1 MTLIEE
7 TFEEAGFL
15 TEKTP
20 DKIETIPEAINLYE
34 LIKVKKR
41 ELDSLET
48 KLSIFKV
55 EMISQLK
62 EKELEAVRKEGYQ
75 FTLVKM
81 TKNIFYDD
89 RAWDIVEQSGKTLQD
104 FLTIDKTKFEMSFG
118 NKNGAF
124 EQIDGSEYLKITKVS
139 KK

>member
-20 DKIETIPEAINLYE
+20 DKITTIPEAINLYE
-34 LIKVKKR
+34 LIKVKQK

-48 KLSIFKV
+48 KLAIFKA

-75 FTLVKM
+75 FTLVK
-81 TKNIFYDD
+81 TKKNIFDSAI
-89 RAWDIVEQSGKTLQD
+89 AWDLIEQSKKNLQE
-104 FLTIDKTKFEMSFG
+104 FLTIDKSIFEREFG
-118 NKNGAF
+118 MENPAF
-124 EQIDGSEYLKITKVS
+124 KQVEGSEYLKITKT

>member
-20 DKIETIPEAINLYE
+20 DQITTIPQAINLYE
-34 LIKVKKR
+34 LIKQKEA
-41 ELDSLET
+41 ELASLET
-48 KLSIFKV
+48 KLSMFKI
-55 EMISQLK
+55 EMMNQLK
-62 EKELEAVRKEGYQ
+62 ERELESIRKEGYN

-81 TKNIFYDD
+81 KKNIFYPD
-89 RAWDIVEQSGKTLQD
+89 RAWDLVEQSGKNLQE
-104 FLTIDKTKFEMSFG
+104 FLTIDKSIFEREFG

-124 EQIDGSEYLKITKVS
+124 ETIDGSEYLKITKVS